1 MILFDLPCILIQAHV
16 LEGYIIVVRRNQT
29 NGLKRVGFNLF
40 PVLGRIELYPLDLS
54 LTVAGLK

>member
-40 PVLGRIELYPLDLS
+40 PVLGRVEL
-54 LTVAGLK
+54 